1 MIKSSKILDSLV
13 DDIFSLNEEDPD
25 FDCDMV
31 YELGA
36 ECFARENEDK
46 CRTDHFDSHIRDGV
60 SLVTKSLKTK
70 KPIFCV
76 TPDKSDVVLY
86 FVNDL
91 ASLKKKFKLKFEEMS
106 KLVLENE
113 DEEIEELETKLQA
126 LKSKKKKK

>member
-13 DDIFSLNEEDPD
+13 DDIFD

-46 CRTDHFDSHIRDGV
+46 CRTDHFNSHIRDGV

-113 DEEIEELETKLQA
+113 DEENEDEEIEELETKLQA